1 MSGMGDGGR
10 GGGDAGGEGALAPL
24 RVLEL
29 GHVMGGPFGAM
40 LLADLGADVIKVEP
54 PRDGDPARWAPGFH
68 RTGADGAAFLAVN
81 RNKRSVAL
89 DLTATEGR
97 ELFHRLVATADVLV
111 DSAPPG
117 AADRLGIGY
126 EALAVRNPGLVYASV
141 TGFGRTG
148 PYAGRPGADLVAQGM
163 AGILTVTG
171 EPGGGPVRAGV
182 PVADL
187 GAGLLA
193 ALGVLAAIVARGRTG
208 RGQLVDAAQFDAA
221 VALSLWDLAELWTTG
236 RAPGPRG
243 TANRLTAPYQ
253 ALRTADGW
261 LTAVAD
267 DDWRWRRLCRAL
279 GVDRLLDDPRFAQ
292 NRDRVAH
299 RAELVAELEAALAG
313 GPTALWVDLL
323 LAAGVPAG
331 PVQDH
336 AGAVADPQTVAR
348 GLVTTVEHPLDGRVP
363 VLGVPVR
370 LAGTPGAVRRPAP
383 LLGEH
388 TGAVLRELGLTESQI
403 GVLRT
408 RGLVG

>member
-1 MSGMGDGGR
+1 MVDSGR
-10 GGGDAGGEGALAPL
+10 GGEVAGDEGALAPL
-24 RVLEL
+24 RLLEL
-29 GHVMGGPFGAM
+29 GHVMGGPFCAM
-40 LLADLGADVIKVEP
+40 LLADLGADVIKIEP

-97 ELFHRLVATADVLV
+97 ELFQRLVDTADVLV

-117 AADRLGIGY
+117 AAERLGIGY
-126 EALAVRNPGLVYASV
+126 EALAARNPRLVYASV
-141 TGFGRTG
+141 SGFGRTG

-163 AGILTVTG
+163 AGVMTVTG

-221 VALSLWDLAELWTTG
+221 VALSLWDLAELWATG
-236 RAPGPRG
+236 RPPGPRG

-279 GVDRLLDDPRFAQ
+279 GVDQLLDDPRFAQ
-292 NRDRVAH
+292 NRDRMAH
-299 RAELVAELEAALAG
+299 RAELVAELEAALAS

-370 LAGTPGAVRRPAP
+370 LAGTPGSVRRPAP

-388 TGAVLRELGLTESQI
+388 TGDVLRELGLSQSQI
-403 GVLRT
+403 DLLRA
-408 RGLVG
+408 RGLAG

>member
-1 MSGMGDGGR
+1 MADSRR
-10 GGGDAGGEGALAPL
+10 GGGDDREAGALAPL

-29 GHVMGGPFGAM
+29 GHVMGGPFCGM
-40 LLADLGADVIKVEP
+40 VLADLGADVIKVEP

-89 DLTATEGR
+89 ELTAPEGR
-97 ELFHRLVATADVLV
+97 DLFLRLVASADVLV
-111 DSAPPG
+111 ESGPPG
-117 AADRLGIGY
+117 AAERLGVGY
-126 EALAVRNPGLVYASV
+126 DALAAGNPRLVYASIS
-141 TGFGRTG
+141 GFGRTG

-163 AGILTVTG
+163 SGIMSVTG
-171 EPGGGPVRAGV
+171 EPGGGPARAGV

-193 ALGVLAAIVARGRTG
+193 ALGVLAAVVARGRTG

-221 VALSLWDLAELWTTG
+221 VTLSLWDLAELWTTG

-243 TANRLTAPYQ
+243 TAHRLTAPYQ

-267 DDWRWRRLCRAL
+267 DDRRWRRLCRAVGRDDL
-279 GVDRLLDDPRFAQ
+279 IEDPRFAG
-292 NRDRVAH
+292 NGDRMTH
-299 RAELVAELEAALAG
+299 RAELVAELETALAG
-313 GPTALWVDLL
+313 GTTALWVDLL

-336 AGAVADPQTVAR
+336 AGTVADPQTRAR
-348 GLVTTVEHPLDGRVP
+348 DLVTTVDHPVEGTVP

-370 LAGTPGAVRRPAP
+370 LSATPGRIHRPAP

-388 TGAVLRELGLTESQI
+388 TGDVLHELGIARSQI
-403 GVLRT
+403 DILRA
-408 RGLVG
+408 RGLSG

>member
-1 MSGMGDGGR
+1 MGDSGR
-10 GGGDAGGEGALAPL
+10 GGGDVGGEGALAPL

-29 GHVMGGPFGAM
+29 GHVMGGPFCAM

-97 ELFHRLVATADVLV
+97 ELFQRLVATADVVV

-126 EALAVRNPGLVYASV
+126 EALAGRNPGLVYASV

-279 GVDRLLDDPRFAQ
+279 GVDRLIDDPRFAQ
-292 NRDRVAH
+292 NRGRMAH

-348 GLVTTVEHPLDGRVP
+348 GLVTTVEHPKDGRVP

-388 TGAVLRELGLTESQI
+388 TGAVLRELGLAESQI
-403 GVLRT
+403 DALRT
-408 RGLVG
+408 RGLAG